1 MKGHT
6 GMVNS
11 VAVARNDKPLLVSG
25 GDDCHVRVWDRL
37 VNIYIWDMLVNIYIW
52 DRLVNIYIWDRL
64 ENILYMG
71 YTLVNIFYLG

>member
-11 VAVARNDKPLLVSG
+11 VAVARNDKPLIVSG

-37 VNIYIWDMLVNIYIW
+37 VNIL
-52 DRLVNIYIWDRL
+52 
-64 ENILYMG
+64 
-71 YTLVNIFYLG
+71 YLG